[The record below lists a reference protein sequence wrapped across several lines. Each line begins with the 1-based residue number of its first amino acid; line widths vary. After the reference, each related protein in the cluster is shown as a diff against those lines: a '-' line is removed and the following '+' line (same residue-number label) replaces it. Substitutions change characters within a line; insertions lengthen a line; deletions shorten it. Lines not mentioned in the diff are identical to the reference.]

1 MSVWSDLEEDTC
13 EVLSI
18 ENRRQTRKKVKG
30 RRYILSSHVLCLSS
44 PPAPPPPAGSWA
56 EVMGLW
62 EVLTSLR
69 MSYGG
74 AGAAAS
80 PGH

>member
-1 MSVWSDLEEDTC
+1 MSVWLDLEEDTR

-18 ENRRQTRKKVKG
+18 ENRRQTRKQVKG

-44 PPAPPPPAGSWA
+44 PLPPPPPAGSWA

-62 EVLTSLR
+62 VVLTSLR
-69 MSYGG
+69 ISYGG